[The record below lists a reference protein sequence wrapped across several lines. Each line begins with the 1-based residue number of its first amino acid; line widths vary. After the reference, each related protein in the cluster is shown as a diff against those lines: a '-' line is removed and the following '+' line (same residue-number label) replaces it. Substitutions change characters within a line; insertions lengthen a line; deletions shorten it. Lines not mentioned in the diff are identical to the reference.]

1 MCHAACGQQREGN
14 VSDLATVTVTRAGA
28 ATVVRVVG
36 EIDCSNAVQLVAP
49 LGEALAPTDDV
60 LVLDL
65 VGCDYLD
72 SAGIREILVLRRD
85 LEERRQSLTLALD
98 PAGPVHRVLAL
109 VGALDHVSWH
119 RDVDEALRAR
129 ADRT

>member
-1 MCHAACGQQREGN
+1 VA
-14 VSDLATVTVTRAGA
+14 DLATVTVTRASA

-36 EIDCSNAVQLVAP
+36 EIDCSNAVQLVAS
-49 LGEALAPTDDV
+49 LGETLGATDDV

-65 VGCDYLD
+65 IGCAYLD

-85 LEERRQSLTLALD
+85 LEERRQSLTLVLD

-109 VGALDHVSWH
+109 VGALDHVAWH
-119 RDVDEALRAR
+119 RDVDEALRAC
-129 ADRT
+129 ADRS